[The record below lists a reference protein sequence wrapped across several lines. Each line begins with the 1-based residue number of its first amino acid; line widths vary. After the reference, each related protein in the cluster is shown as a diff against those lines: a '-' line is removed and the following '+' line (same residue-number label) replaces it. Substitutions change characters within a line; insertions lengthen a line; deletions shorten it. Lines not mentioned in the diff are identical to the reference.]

1 MALEEERYH
10 AITGDTDWQIS
21 VGRGGVAI
29 VDELYSDSNNP
40 ERYSFW
46 VTKDC
51 NVAEVEDAFF
61 PIVLEIAEL
70 FSENRVVAFESMYRP
85 IVNERKKLFSN
96 KWVPP
101 VYNEKGM
108 VNALKEEIKTY
119 GRDKLLWADIE
130 HYAEYDSFLG
140 KKRRWYVKDLV
151 ILQEKLDMELLKK
164 AEKASKEIF
173 LVGSK
178 LYIFPHSKIQ
188 HQATDEETVRHYF
201 NSKDYYMTIYVGKS
215 DSGTKIILNPEYI
228 NYDQLMEV
236 LIPIFAKHGKKVIDP
251 VNPYLRPMLETRE
264 DWTKESGE

>member
-10 AITGDTDWQIS
+10 AITGDPDWQIS
-21 VGRGGVAI
+21 VRRGGVAI
-29 VDELYSDSNNP
+29 VDLYSDCDNP

-70 FSENRVVAFESMYRP
+70 FSKDRVVAFDAGYDT
-85 IVNERKKLFSN
+85 IVNERKKWFSN
-96 KWVPP
+96 KWIPP
-101 VYNEKGM
+101 VYNETGM

-130 HYAEYDSFLG
+130 RYALYDNFWG
-140 KKRRWYVKDLV
+140 ENRRWYAKDLV

-178 LYIFPHSKIQ
+178 LFIFPHSRIQ

-215 DSGTKIILNPEYI
+215 DAGTKIILNP
-228 NYDQLMEV
+228 
-236 LIPIFAKHGKKVIDP
+236 K
-251 VNPYLRPMLETRE
+251 
-264 DWTKESGE
+264 